1 MNTETIEE
9 VKLDEK
15 IERTVIDPGKYNV
28 VFLNDNQTAKM
39 ARAKL
44 AFQRA
49 FSLFTEKAFQ

>member
-28 VFLNDNQTAKM
+28 VFLHYLVTLVDEI
-39 ARAKL
+39 L
-44 AFQRA
+44 
-49 FSLFTEKAFQ
+49 LFITMELDK